1 MTFTSTYNSIYSSPL
16 SHESEF
22 FFFFLFVGKSS
33 AIQCAAQDPLEH
45 LEVAD
50 SIISKSTSSGF
61 IKMLANNKKGIVLSP
76 EVFDILNKLLKSD
89 EENATGDVQLLCK
102 LFSGEK
108 STYHYSTEEN
118 RVIPANTPFC
128 ILGSTQLINAAK
140 LIARMDQGHGLVDR
154 LLIAT
159 PLAFR
164 PTLTEMDTAREQL
177 STEVVDDFLELF
189 RNVNSI
195 DDNTTFEFDN
205 DGKDL
210 LRDTLDH
217 FVSEVNDAIR
227 EGRVP
232 PKSKKPELIPRIACA
247 LHVFNHSM
255 EQLLMGVPS
264 SQPSNTIS
272 RTTLQNAASYVS
284 HLETQKDILC
294 QVKVN
299 NHVFSTAI
307 WTDAA
312 LLLSFIHFH
321 SNCYASSYC
330 SSLFVTD
337 VLILF
342 LILQFLKEITHT
354 ACDKTIEQPTTQ
366 TVRDDI
372 LISQGPVV
380 TYRSFKHGK
389 RRSRAIAETEY
400 YTAAESLQLEG
411 FGTLVEFRVP
421 RGRGSCKVFVKS
433 KPNPWPNSTNVTSQ
447 EFDNAVAKPLHNDIT
462 APMREY
468 LRSNDHLSD

>member
-1 MTFTSTYNSIYSSPL
+1 
-16 SHESEF
+16 
-22 FFFFLFVGKSS
+22 
-33 AIQCAAQDPLEH
+33 
-45 LEVAD
+45 
-50 SIISKSTSSGF
+50 
-61 IKMLANNKKGIVLSP
+61 
-76 EVFDILNKLLKSD
+76 
-89 EENATGDVQLLCK
+89 
-102 LFSGEK
+102 
-108 STYHYSTEEN
+108 
-118 RVIPANTPFC
+118 
-128 ILGSTQLINAAK
+128 
-140 LIARMDQGHGLVDR
+140 
-154 LLIAT
+154 
-159 PLAFR
+159 
-164 PTLTEMDTAREQL
+164 
-177 STEVVDDFLELF
+177 
-189 RNVNSI
+189 
-195 DDNTTFEFDN
+195 
-205 DGKDL
+205 
-210 LRDTLDH
+210 
-217 FVSEVNDAIR
+217 
-227 EGRVP
+227 
-232 PKSKKPELIPRIACA
+232 
-247 LHVFNHSM
+247 
-255 EQLLMGVPS
+255 MGVPS

-294 QVKVN
+294 
-299 NHVFSTAI
+299 
-307 WTDAA
+307 
-312 LLLSFIHFH
+312 
-321 SNCYASSYC
+321 
-330 SSLFVTD
+330 
-337 VLILF
+337 
-342 LILQFLKEITHT
+342 QFLKEITHT

>member
-1 MTFTSTYNSIYSSPL
+1 MLLISSI
-16 SHESEF
+16 
-22 FFFFLFVGKSS
+22 GNSS
-33 AIQCAAQDPLEH
+33 AVQCAAQDPLED
-45 LEVAD
+45 LELAD
-50 SIISKSTSSGF
+50 SIISKTPSSGF
-61 IKMLANNKKGIVLSP
+61 SKMLANNKKGFVLSS
-76 EVFDILNKLLKSD
+76 EIFDILNKLLKSD
-89 EENATGDVQLLCK
+89 EENATGDVQLLCE

-128 ILGSTQLINAAK
+128 ILGSTQLVNAAK
-140 LIARMDQGHGLVDR
+140 LIARMDQGHALVDR

-159 PLAFR
+159 PFAFC
-164 PTLTEMDTAREQL
+164 PTLTEMDAAREQL

-195 DDNTTFEFDN
+195 DDNAVFEFDN

-210 LRDTLDH
+210 LRETLDH
-217 FVSEVNDAIR
+217 FVSELNDAIS

-232 PKSKKPELIPRIACA
+232 PKSKKPDLIPRIACA
-247 LHVFNHSM
+247 LHVLNHFM
-255 EQLLMGVPS
+255 EQLLMGVPP

-284 HLETQKDILC
+284 HLETQKAILC
-294 QVKVN
+294 QFVKG
-299 NHVFSTAI
+299 I
-307 WTDAA
+307 
-312 LLLSFIHFH
+312 IHTV
-321 SNCYASSYC
+321 Y
-330 SSLFVTD
+330 
-337 VLILF
+337 
-342 LILQFLKEITHT
+342 
-354 ACDKTIEQPTTQ
+354 DKTIEQPTTQ

-372 LISQGPVV
+372 LISQGLVV
-380 TYRSFKHGK
+380 SYCSFKHGK

-433 KPNPWPNSTNVTSQ
+433 KPNPWPNSTNVSIQ

-468 LRSNDHLSD
+468 LRSNSHISE